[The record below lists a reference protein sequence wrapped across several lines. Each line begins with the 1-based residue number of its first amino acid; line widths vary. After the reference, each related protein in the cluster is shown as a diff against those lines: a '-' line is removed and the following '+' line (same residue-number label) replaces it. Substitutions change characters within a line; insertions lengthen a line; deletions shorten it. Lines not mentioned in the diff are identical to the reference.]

1 MKGLATLPDPADKR
15 DLDPFEARLEA
26 AKARHVP
33 EPRQVVISAL
43 AKGTRHAFEIAATTI
58 VGAGIGWMLDRW
70 LGTGPW
76 LFLLFLLLGTG
87 AGFWNLIKA
96 VNIEAA
102 AIRKD
107 AEDTTAIRKDAEDT
121 TAIRKDA
128 EKAAAIR
135 KDAVETKNEDQV

>member
-1 MKGLATLPDPADKR
+1 VKGLATLPDPADKR

-33 EPRQVVISAL
+33 EPRQVVVSAL

-76 LFLLFLLLGTG
+76 LFLLFLLLGIG

-102 AIRKD
+102 AIRKEA
-107 AEDTTAIRKDAEDT
+107 AETQ
-121 TAIRKDA
+121 
-128 EKAAAIR
+128 
-135 KDAVETKNEDQV
+135 NEDQV